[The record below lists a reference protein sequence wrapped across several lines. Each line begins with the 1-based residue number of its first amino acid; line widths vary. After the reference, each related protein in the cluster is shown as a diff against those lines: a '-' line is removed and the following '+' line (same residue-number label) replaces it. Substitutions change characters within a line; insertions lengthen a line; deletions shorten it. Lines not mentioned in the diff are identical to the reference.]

1 MNIIYTDINTRRR
14 TIELNLFNDTW
25 VFDDKYFIIC
35 GPSCYEVHKMN
46 KDGTNVYESEAFID
60 CLRYVWNELQ
70 EGKGK

>member
-1 MNIIYTDINTRRR
+1 M
-14 TIELNLFNDTW
+14 ELNLFNDTW

-35 GPSCYEVHKMN
+35 GPSCYEVHKMD

-70 EGKGK
+70 EKKGN

>member
-1 MNIIYTDINTRRR
+1 MQINIRRYAM
-14 TIELNLFNDTW
+14 ELNLFNDTW

-35 GPSCYEVHKMN
+35 GPSCYEVHKMD
-46 KDGTNVYESEAFID
+46 KDGTDVYESEAFID